1 MQNASDCAFYT
12 AAFFGESLPTRR
24 SIQKLQ
30 MMLAFVSILGQS
42 PTPQGPAGGFNFFV
56 PLIFIFV
63 IMYFIMIRPQKKRQ
77 DEQKKLVAAL
87 KTGDR
92 VVTSAGIHGLIS
104 NVKEATIMLKVAD
117 NVKIEIDKSAIT
129 NVLKTE

>member
-1 MQNASDCAFYT
+1 
-12 AAFFGESLPTRR
+12 
-24 SIQKLQ
+24 

-42 PTPQGPAGGFNFFV
+42 PPPPGPAGGGLNFFV

-104 NVKEATIMLKVAD
+104 NVKEATLMLKVAD
-117 NVKIEIDKSAIT
+117 NVKIEIEKSAVT

>member
-1 MQNASDCAFYT
+1 M
-12 AAFFGESLPTRR
+12 
-24 SIQKLQ
+24 
-30 MMLAFVSILGQS
+30 
-42 PTPQGPAGGFNFFV
+42 

-104 NVKEATIMLKVAD
+104 NVKEATVMLKVAD
-117 NVKIEIDKSAIT
+117 NVKIEIERSAVT

>member
-1 MQNASDCAFYT
+1 
-12 AAFFGESLPTRR
+12 
-24 SIQKLQ
+24 